1 MVIISEDPDTVA
13 KRLNIE
19 LPQPILSTFVCWDRD
34 SNMQDEFS
42 NRLRH
47 HRGSVQDD
55 NNTHELILTYND
67 RILEKIERCI
77 IFYA

>member
-1 MVIISEDPDTVA
+1 MVFISDDPGTVA

-19 LPQPILSTFVCWDRD
+19 LPQPILTTVVCWDPD

-47 HRGSVQDD
+47 YRGSVQDD

-67 RILEKIERCI
+67 WILEKKG
-77 IFYA
+77 